1 MELTLNLDK
10 IQSDNVS
17 KYAKAILDKQ
27 NPYKN
32 FKIENYKYAQLHRD
46 IKSETLLRDID
57 ISELLR
63 ISKNISSL
71 TSNPV
76 DLASDLNLWK
86 YKNDDSFFR
95 VSSFCLLYTSPS
107 PRDLSTSR
115 MPSSA

>member
-17 KYAKAILDKQ
+17 KYAKTILDKQ

-46 IKSETLLRDID
+46 IRSEILQRDID
-57 ISELLR
+57 ISELLKV
-63 ISKNISSL
+63 SKNIS
-71 TSNPV
+71 TVFSNYV
-76 DLASDLNLWK
+76 DLASNLNQWK

-95 VSSFCLLYTSPS
+95 VSSLSVSYTHL
-107 PRDLSTSR
+107 RAHET
-115 MPSSA
+115 

>member
-17 KYAKAILDKQ
+17 KYAKTILDKQ

-63 ISKNISSL
+63 ISKNISSPVSYTHL
-71 TSNPV
+71 TLPTIV
-76 DLASDLNLWK
+76 C
-86 YKNDDSFFR
+86 
-95 VSSFCLLYTSPS
+95 V
-107 PRDLSTSR
+107 
-115 MPSSA
+115 